1 MLLFQNSKSNCNKD
15 HWCLMDIAPNPLWTN
30 YFLSKH
36 ECDFVSML
44 IKKWFEPKGFI
55 SRFSLLMIFVH

>member
-30 YFLSKH
+30 YFLSKY

-44 IKKWFEPKGFI
+44 IKK
-55 SRFSLLMIFVH
+55 MV